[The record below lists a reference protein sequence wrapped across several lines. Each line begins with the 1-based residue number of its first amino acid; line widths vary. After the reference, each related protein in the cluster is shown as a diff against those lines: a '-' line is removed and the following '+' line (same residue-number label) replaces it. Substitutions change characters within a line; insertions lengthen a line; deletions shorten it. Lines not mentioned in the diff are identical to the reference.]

1 MRAFLTLFGAKSSW
15 LAMST
20 LPAVHPFV
28 VKAASEESSQA
39 TFSADRFT
47 LGWHMI
53 ARTHGSG
60 AKAVRFGFSAAVDIA
75 IPSFSISRQGHD
87 EDRNSRRKRHPI

>member
-1 MRAFLTLFGAKSSW
+1 
-15 LAMST
+15 MSASE
-20 LPAVHPFV
+20 AVHPSV

-60 AKAVRFGFSAAVDIA
+60 LKAVHIGFSAAVDIA
-75 IPSFSISRQGHD
+75 IRSFSISR
-87 EDRNSRRKRHPI
+87 